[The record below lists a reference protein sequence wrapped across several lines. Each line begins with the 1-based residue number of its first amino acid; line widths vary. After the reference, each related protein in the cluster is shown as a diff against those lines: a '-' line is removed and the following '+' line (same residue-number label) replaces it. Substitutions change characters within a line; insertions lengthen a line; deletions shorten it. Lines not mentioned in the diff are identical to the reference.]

1 MIGPLAQLSFS
12 LETRHIVSGLLK
24 TDRQVAGS
32 EWGSYCGFVVEVE
45 KVFVF
50 LTLLGNGLYN

>member
-12 LETRHIVSGLLK
+12 LDTRHIVSGLLK

-32 EWGSYCGFVVEVE
+32 EWGSYCGFVVEVDFFFC
-45 KVFVF
+45 VPHIV
-50 LTLLGNGLYN
+50 G